1 MKRELRLCPSGS
13 CRVVGKEGNI
23 VVVGTAVVTAVATV
37 AVCGCG
43 INGGVTHIFNVPWH
57 CRGLPWLCHGLLWH
71 SHGTRYILRS
81 IYRLYIFR
89 MQLEGDLVSVGP
101 AHTGTDQRGS
111 DQSLRQ

>member
-57 CRGLPWLCHGLLWH
+57 CRGSAMGFY
-71 SHGTRYILRS
+71 GTLMVPG
-81 IYRLYIFR
+81 IY
-89 MQLEGDLVSVGP
+89 
-101 AHTGTDQRGS
+101 
-111 DQSLRQ
+111 